1 MEMEDKMNTLKTHCA
16 ATALCLIG
24 AGAAFAAPY
33 PVPDTGQTA
42 CYDET
47 NEIACPAAGEA
58 FHGQDAQVDGTPMSY
73 TDNGD
78 GTVTDNVTG
87 LMWVKSPDLNGD
99 GKITAEDKLSYED
112 ALAFAESY
120 QLAGHDDWRIPT
132 IKEMYS
138 LMNFD
143 GVDVSGW
150 EGEDS
155 SGLVPFLDDEMFD
168 FAYGDTE
175 AGERIIDS
183 QMVSTNLY
191 VGETVP
197 NEEAGTLFGV
207 NFADGRIKGYGLEL
221 HGKPKPFFVMMVRGE
236 AGYGV
241 NDFTDNGD
249 GTVTDATTGLMWAQG
264 DSGAAITWQAAL
276 EWAVT
281 ANAENYLGHSD
292 WRLPNV
298 KELQVLV
305 DYDRS
310 PATTGSAA
318 IDPVFE
324 TTEISNEAGEADYGW
339 YWSSTTH
346 ANMTEQ
352 EGIAAAY
359 VCFGRAT
366 GYMEG
371 KWADVHG
378 AGAQRSDFKL
388 GSAADYPE
396 GNGPQGD
403 AIRIENF
410 ARLVRDAK

>member
-1 MEMEDKMNTLKTHCA
+1 MISLKQTCTA
-16 ATALCLIG
+16 AALCALS
-24 AGAAFAAPY
+24 ASATFAAPY

-42 CYDET
+42 CYGAT
-47 NEIACPAAGEA
+47 NEIPCPSEGDA
-58 FHGQDAQVDGTPMSY
+58 FYGQDAQIDGPQMSY

-99 GKITAEDKLSYED
+99 GEITADDKLSFEE
-112 ALAFAESY
+112 ALAFAETFEH
-120 QLAGHDDWRIPT
+120 AGYDDWRIPT

-138 LMNFD
+138 LMNFSGIDPSGYKTD
-143 GVDVSGW
+143 GS
-150 EGEDS
+150 ET
-155 SGLVPFLDDEMFD
+155 LVPFLDAETFD
-168 FAYGDTE
+168 FAYGDVD
-175 AGERIIDS
+175 AGERIIDA

-191 VGETVP
+191 VGETSP

-221 HGKPKPFFVMMVRGE
+221 HGGDKTFYVMMVRGDE
-236 AGYGV
+236 GYGV

-249 GTVTDATTGLMWAQG
+249 GTVTDATTGLMWAQD
-264 DSGAAITWQAAL
+264 DSGEALSWEEALAWAQA
-276 EWAVT
+276 
-281 ANAENYLGHSD
+281 ANAEEYLGHSD

-305 DYDRS
+305 DYTRS
-310 PATTGSAA
+310 PDTSDSAA
-318 IDPVFE
+318 IDPVFK
-324 TTEISNEAGEADYGW
+324 TTEIANEAGETDYGW
-339 YWSSTTH
+339 YWSGTTH

-352 EGIAAAY
+352 EGIAGAY
-359 VCFGRAT
+359 VCFGKAT
-366 GYMEG
+366 GYMNGE
-371 KWADVHG
+371 WTDVHG
-378 AGAQRSDFKL
+378 AGAQRSDFKV

-410 ARLVRDAK
+410 ARLVRDAE